1 MAQRVADLDRA
12 DRGLRGISRRAFL
25 QASAASGITLTFT
38 RLAAAEEPGFDARE
52 TLPGRGQWNPAAT
65 AAGRIDGV
73 AKVTGA
79 KLYPSDFRAADMPGW
94 PSRTSHALLLRTDD
108 AAHVF
113 AGLDLSLLNG
123 AAKPAAI
130 VAADDLV
137 RMRIRVPEFYAGDLF
152 CPAGKTPLY
161 LGQPIALL
169 IFEDFDAFDEARLAL
184 RDRAFAKFGE
194 ETGPVEQPNY
204 GAYRFTR
211 VGGPTPEAPDIYS
224 PVKNGWVTP
233 DKFQKA
239 QNTEVPIWPREP
251 PPTWSAYSEAA
262 GYGEQIRAELAAD
275 DPALLV
281 LEREF
286 DTQSVDP
293 MFLEPESGLAW
304 YESSRRTLAL
314 VVGVQSPYEAAH
326 SVAFLLGEAEAA
338 FRPMHIE
345 MNFASC
351 GGGFGGREHTPFP
364 LYLALAAMAFP
375 GRPVRLANN
384 RLDQFQSGIKRH
396 AFKMKTRIGVDRA
409 TGKIVGFAADHAL
422 DGGGLA
428 NFSASV
434 ATTAAVAALG
444 AYYAPKVDVTT
455 FAFHSRGVTAG
466 SMRCYGTVQTMT
478 ALEAM
483 VDEICAALPL
493 DPIEFRRRNAL
504 QAGWKTMTG
513 NPYIVSV
520 RTPAILDK
528 LENHPIWRDRAEEK
542 ERARAGVLV
551 GTGVACAAKNYGTG
565 ADCSLG
571 SVEVNPDGKIA
582 IRCNAVEI
590 GNGVGTA
597 VANRVAAILGGV
609 ADEVALAQIVSFGPL
624 GLVTSFDPYTISQ
637 EDQDAEARN
646 SRWVPAIGS
655 ASNASGGAHVGT
667 HAAAEAAR
675 VIFRFGLWPAA
686 LELWGLAPTDFRA
699 LEWENAHWKDGRLV
713 MSELAP
719 LPLSAVAAK
728 AHARQGVVA
737 AMAHGFNRWA
747 WSQATFSIDG
757 EPWTADIDALA
768 VRRAG
773 GAFVC
778 LDRSNVKFPPASFN
792 RMGTSYTSLC
802 GAAVRIEV
810 ERATGALRIAQA
822 YSVLECGQALVPE
835 IVIGQAQGGFAM
847 GVGYALLESL
857 PLYEDGPGNGKW
869 NLGQYLVARGSDL
882 PLHDLEIEI
891 LPPIDANEPPKGM
904 GEVVMI
910 PVVPALINAIFDATG
925 RRFRSLPVTQAMLKE
940 AALAAAPK

>member
-1 MAQRVADLDRA
+1 MP
-12 DRGLRGISRRAFL
+12 ISRRAFVT
-25 QASAASGITLTFT
+25 SAFVGGITLSLK
-38 RLAAAEEPGFDARE
+38 RLAVADVPEFAVRE
-52 TLPGRGQWNPAAT
+52 TLPGRDAWNPAVG

-79 KLYPSDFRAADMPGW
+79 KLYASDFRAADMPGW
-94 PSRTSHALLLRTDD
+94 PSETSHALLLRAAD
-108 AAHVF
+108 ATHVY
-113 AGLDLSLLNG
+113 AGLDLSRLTG
-123 AAKPAAI
+123 ALRPDAI
-130 VAADDLV
+130 VTADDLA
-137 RMRIRVPEFYAGDLF
+137 RIGARVPEFYAGDLL
-152 CPAGKTPLY
+152 CPVGKTPLY
-161 LGQPIALL
+161 LGQPVALL
-169 IFEDFDAFDEARLAL
+169 IFGDFNAFDRTRGAL
-184 RDRAFAKFGE
+184 RDAAFAKFGE
-194 ETGPVEQPNY
+194 DTGPVEMPNY
-204 GAYRFTR
+204 GAFRFTR
-211 VGGPTPEAPDIYS
+211 VAGPTPEAPDVYS
-224 PVKNGWVTP
+224 QIKNGWVSP

-251 PPTWSAYSEAA
+251 NPTCQAYAEAA

-275 DPALLV
+275 NPALLV

-304 YESSRRTLAL
+304 YDSSSKTLAL
-314 VVGVQSPYEAAH
+314 VVGVQSPYAAAE

-338 FRPMHIE
+338 FRPTHID

-384 RLDQFQSGIKRH
+384 RFEQFQSGIKRH
-396 AFKMKTRIGVDRA
+396 AFNIRTRIGVDRR
-409 TGKIVGFAADHAL
+409 TGKIAGFAADHAL

-434 ATTAAVAALG
+434 ATTAATAALG

-455 FAFHSRGVTAG
+455 YAFHSRGVTAG

-478 ALEAM
+478 ALEVM
-483 VDEICAALPL
+483 VDEICASLSL

-504 QAGWKTMTG
+504 KAGWKTMTG

-520 RTPAILDK
+520 RTPTILDK
-528 LENHPIWRDRAEEK
+528 LEKHPIWRDRAEEK

-571 SVEVNPDGKIA
+571 AVEVNPDGKIA

-590 GNGVGTA
+590 GNGIGTA
-597 VANRVAAILGGV
+597 VANRVAATLGGV
-609 ADEVALAQIVSFGPL
+609 ADEVAVAQIDSFGPL
-624 GLVTSFDPYTISQ
+624 GLVTSFDPYTIRQ
-637 EDQDAEARN
+637 EEQDAEARN
-646 SRWVPAIGS
+646 PRWVPAISS
-655 ASNASGGAHVGT
+655 ASIASGGAHVGT

-686 LELWGLAPTDFRA
+686 LELWGLAPTDFKA
-699 LEWENAHWKDGRLV
+699 VEWENAAWKDGYLV
-713 MSELAP
+713 MSGLAP

-728 AHARQGVVA
+728 AHARQGTVA
-737 AMAHGFNRWA
+737 AMAHGFNRWS
-747 WSQATFSIDG
+747 WSEATFGIDG

-768 VRRAG
+768 VRRG
-773 GAFVC
+773 GEEYAR
-778 LDRSNVKFPPASFN
+778 LDRSDVKFPRTDFN
-792 RMGTSYTSLC
+792 RIGTAYTSLC
-802 GAAVRIEV
+802 GTAVRIEI
-810 ERATGALRIAQA
+810 ERATGALRIGQA
-822 YSVLECGQALVPE
+822 YNVLECGQPLVPE
-835 IVIGQAQGGFAM
+835 IVLGQAQGGFAM

-882 PLHDLEIEI
+882 PLYSLEIEI
-891 LPPIDANEPPKGM
+891 LPRVDANERPKGIA
-904 GEVVMI
+904 EVVMI
-910 PVVPALINAIFDATG
+910 PVVPALLNAIFDATG
-925 RRFRSLPVTQAMLKE
+925 RRFQSLPVTQAMLKD
-940 AALAAAPK
+940 AALTAAPK